1 MSQRFGLW
9 TARLLT
15 KLVLIASILGILTGI
30 AVVSP
35 EEAFAAD
42 DVSIFD
48 VRKSLPLDPSDP
60 VFYDFYVNAGPES
73 GLKKGMYVSVVR
85 KLPIHDPIG
94 NKAQGTLSVEVAK
107 LQIIHVERDISVARL
122 ASEFG
127 SEDRPVLEFEAVMIG
142 DVLDLSSVSMT
153 APKESEKRRKR
164 SPSAADSSAT
174 ASMET
179 AAVTP
184 APEGA
189 PAPAVP
195 APLPQS
201 AEKPV
206 TIPVPPLSPAAPT
219 APTAEIPSRPAPLP
233 GMVRGDDDLHT

>member
-9 TARLLT
+9 KARLLT
-15 KLVLIASILGILTGI
+15 KLVMIGSILAILTGI
-30 AVVSP
+30 AIVSP
-35 EEAFAAD
+35 DEAFAAD

-48 VRKSLPLDPSDP
+48 VRKSLPLDPSEP
-60 VFYDFYVNAGPES
+60 VFHDFYVNAGPEA

-153 APKESEKRRKR
+153 APKETEKRRKR
-164 SPSAADSSAT
+164 SPSAAADSSVPAPT
-174 ASMET
+174 ET
-179 AAVTP
+179 AAVTEGSPVP
-184 APEGA
+184 AM
-189 PAPAVP
+189 P
-195 APLPQS
+195 APLPQN